1 MTVALGAL
9 AGCMAGVMLG
19 VGKKK
24 SRKGRGGEEEL
35 GDGEDQV
42 LEMQGLMGTRRGGRG
57 KRGEGQWVEESVERL
72 GKTHIPRRLPLP

>member
-24 SRKGRGGEEEL
+24 SRKGEEEL

-42 LEMQGLMGTRRGGRG
+42 LEMQGLMGTRRGGGGG